1 MGLSQRPGS
10 KRNGFFFQLDINSEC
25 DVTYSQNMSIVHPE
39 YFFITGLEG
48 IPYRSYYY
56 IFLCVNYFIAVIG
69 NSAVL
74 LIIALERS
82 LHSPKYISVFNLALA
97 DLGETNAWIP
107 NTMKIF
113 FSDSQYMTYNAC
125 LVNMFFVNLFVTLQ
139 SATLVVLAFDR
150 YIAICLPLRY
160 HAIVNNTFM
169 SLVFVIIW
177 AFNTSLVALAAS
189 LMTRLSFCKSNVVES
204 YYCDNGALLVMAC
217 NDNSINMFLTN
228 LIVFLF
234 LVSPLFII
242 VLSYMGIVFALS
254 KITTWEARLKALK
267 TCVSHLLLV
276 VSFFLPVI
284 CIFFASLITTP
295 TPNARV
301 ISGSLSLSLPPML
314 NPIIYVLNTAEIRVL
329 IQKLLKN
336 RISPIR
342 NYFSKRR

>member
-1 MGLSQRPGS
+1 MSSLNAS
-10 KRNGFFFQLDINSEC
+10 F
-25 DVTYSQNMSIVHPE
+25 VQNMSIVRPE
-39 YFFITGLEG
+39 YFFITGLSG
-48 IPYRSYYY
+48 IPYSSYYY
-56 IFLCVNYFIAVIG
+56 IFLCVTYFIAVIG

-82 LHSPKYISVFNLALA
+82 LHSPKYIGVFNLALA

-107 NTMKIF
+107 NTMKVF
-113 FSDSQYMTYNAC
+113 FSDSQYMSYNAC
-125 LVNMFFVNLFVTLQ
+125 LANMFFVNLFVTLQ
-139 SATLVVLAFDR
+139 SATLVILAFDR

-160 HAIVNNTFM
+160 HSIVNNTVM
-169 SLVFVIIW
+169 SLVFVVVW
-177 AFNTSLVALAAS
+177 TFNTSLVALAAS
-189 LMTRLSFCKSNVVES
+189 LMTQLSFCKSNVVQS
-204 YYCDNGALLVMAC
+204 YYCDYGAVLGMAC

-228 LIVFLF
+228 LIVALF
-234 LVSPLFII
+234 LVAPLFII

-284 CIFFASLITTP
+284 CIFIASLITSL

-336 RISPIR
+336 RIVPIR
-342 NYFSKRR
+342 KNISKRR